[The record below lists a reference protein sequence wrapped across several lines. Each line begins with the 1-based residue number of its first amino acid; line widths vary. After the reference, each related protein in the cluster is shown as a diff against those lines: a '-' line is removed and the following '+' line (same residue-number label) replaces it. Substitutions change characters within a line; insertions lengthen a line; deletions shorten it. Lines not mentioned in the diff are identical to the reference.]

1 MVAAFPP
8 GSAFPCV
15 SIMMESGMTA
25 TASKAEEKAL
35 TVGQLTD
42 QIKDLLEGKLP
53 ATWIEGEISNYKP
66 APSGHLYFTL
76 KDERAQI
83 QAVMFRGSAS
93 AMRFAPQNGMKVLA
107 YGQVTVYPPR
117 GQYQIKLSRMKP
129 AGIGELQM
137 AFEQLKAKLQAEG
150 LFDASRK
157 RPIPYLPR
165 KIGIVTSPT
174 GAAIRDL
181 ITVLTRRMPSIHV
194 VLAPVKVQGDGSAA
208 EIAAGIARLN
218 ALPDLDVLIVGRGG
232 GSLEDLWAFNE
243 EIVARAIAGSR
254 LPVISAVGHE
264 VDFTIA
270 DFVADLRA
278 PTPSAA
284 AEHAVPE
291 FNQLCAQIKSLAAR
305 IERSLTRRAR
315 LARESFARILT
326 RSLFRRPKEL
336 VEMHVQRIDELVA
349 TLCHGAK
356 RTITLKQ
363 QHFVAALNRLEP
375 VSPLRTLKRGY
386 SIVTRHDGAE
396 PITNA
401 ADLKA
406 GDRVDVRLAQGQVTC
421 RVEGDGDGGKDD
433 SGSHGR
439 PGKKTKGTEQQ
450 AQKLPGF

>member
-1 MVAAFPP
+1 MTVPAPKAADEN
-8 GSAFPCV
+8 V
-15 SIMMESGMTA
+15 
-25 TASKAEEKAL
+25 L
-35 TVGQLTD
+35 TVSQLTD

-53 ATWIEGEISNYKP
+53 AMWIEGEISNYKP
-66 APSGHLYFTL
+66 APSGHMYFTL

-83 QAVMFRGSAS
+83 QAVMFRGSA
-93 AMRFAPQNGMKVLA
+93 AQMRFAPQNGMKVLA

-129 AGIGELQM
+129 AGIGELQL

-150 LFDASRK
+150 LFEQARK
-157 RPIPYLPR
+157 RPLPYLPR
-165 KIGIVTSPT
+165 KIGIVTSPS

-194 VLAPVKVQGDGSAA
+194 VLAPVKVQGEGAAA
-208 EIAAGIARLN
+208 EVAAGIARLN
-218 ALPDLDVLIVGRGG
+218 ALPDLDLLIVGRGG

-291 FNQLCAQIKSLAAR
+291 FAQLVGQIKSLSQR
-305 IERSLTRRAR
+305 IERSMLRKAR
-315 LARESFARILT
+315 LARDAFARILT
-326 RSLFRRPKEL
+326 RSLFRRPREL
-336 VEMHVQRIDELVA
+336 METHAQRIDELVI
-349 TLCHGAK
+349 TLCHGVK
-356 RTITLKQ
+356 RTLTLKQ

-375 VSPLRTLKRGY
+375 LSPLRTLKRGY
-386 SIVTRHDGAE
+386 SIVTRHEAGIPVTD
-396 PITNA
+396 A

-406 GDRVDVRLAQGQVTC
+406 GDRLDVRLAKGQVTC
-421 RVEGDGDGGKDD
+421 RVEGDSEGEGGKDD
-433 SGSHGR
+433 SGSR
-439 PGKKTKGTEQQ
+439 PGRKGKVPGQQ
-450 AQKLPGF
+450 DRLPGF